1 MRKFTKATKEHMLK
15 KTRGLLQE
23 FKGFAIKGNALELA
37 IGVVV
42 GAAFG
47 KIISSL
53 VADIITPTIALI
65 TGSADFKHLALT
77 LREATGDTPAVVLT
91 YGAFLQSVFDFFFIA
106 VSIFVVFKILSSA
119 RKRLFVQEEAKEVPP
134 HEKPAQ
140 ERLLEEIRDLLK
152 AGR

>member
-1 MRKFTKATKEHMLK
+1 MLK
-15 KTRGLLQE
+15 QTRGFFEE

-42 GAAFG
+42 GGAFG

-53 VADIITPTIALI
+53 VADLITPTIALM
-65 TGSADFKHLALT
+65 TGGADFKNLSVT
-77 LREATGDTPAVVLT
+77 LRAAAGDAPAVVLT
-91 YGAFLQSVFDFFFIA
+91 YGAFLQAVFDFFFIA
-106 VSIFVVFKILSSA
+106 LSIFIVFKILSGA
-119 RKRLFVQEEAKEVPP
+119 RRRLFVKEEAKEVPA

-152 AGR
+152 AGK

>member
-1 MRKFTKATKEHMLK
+1 MSRLSKLAKENMLK
-15 KTRGLLQE
+15 KTRGVLEE
-23 FKGFAIKGNALELA
+23 FKSFAIKGNALELA

-47 KIISSL
+47 RIVSSL
-53 VADIITPTIALI
+53 VSDLITPTIALV
-65 TGSADFKHLALT
+65 TGGADFKHLSVT
-77 LREATGDTPAVVLT
+77 LREAVGESPAVVLT

-106 VSIFVVFKILSSA
+106 VSIFIVFKIISSA
-119 RKRLFVQEEAKEVPP
+119 RKRLFTQEEEKNVPP

-152 AGR
+152 QGK